1 MDAETDQKRRIEYF
15 EFASI
20 RNEMEGASFSSFYGW
35 TLVFSHTA
43 TAKLLRFKTKGTTIC
58 WMGIG
63 TEPELYSKNFIRCSG
78 VNCLRTS
85 TSLPR
90 VSNTR
95 ALFVARCVVNSW
107 MCLSF
112 SAILK
117 NPREHDAPHSLLTH
131 KETRNRCNN
140 EEIIHLRYQKHL
152 HAALFVVLVHRA
164 RCDP

>member
-1 MDAETDQKRRIEYF
+1 
-15 EFASI
+15 
-20 RNEMEGASFSSFYGW
+20 
-35 TLVFSHTA
+35 
-43 TAKLLRFKTKGTTIC
+43 
-58 WMGIG
+58 MGIG

-152 HAALFVVLVHRA
+152 HAALFVVLVHRDDVIRRTYFTIGSRFCISLIA
-164 RCDP
+164 LGRWEREKGYDNQNRALSRNRPSGSVSILVS